1 MNYRQATD
9 ILDRRREGADFS
21 EITINM
27 ALELTGDLI
36 NHDFERAQAIAVQRL
51 LERQSVRKPW

>member
-1 MNYRQATD
+1 MNYQQATD

-21 EITINM
+21 EITINI

-36 NHDFERAQAIAVQRL
+36 DDDYERAQNAAMQRL
-51 LERQSVRKPW
+51 LERQGMRSPW

>member
-1 MNYRQATD
+1 MNYQQAID

-21 EITINM
+21 EITINI

-36 NHDFERAQAIAVQRL
+36 DDDYERAQNAAMQRL
-51 LERQSVRKPW
+51 LERQGMRSPW